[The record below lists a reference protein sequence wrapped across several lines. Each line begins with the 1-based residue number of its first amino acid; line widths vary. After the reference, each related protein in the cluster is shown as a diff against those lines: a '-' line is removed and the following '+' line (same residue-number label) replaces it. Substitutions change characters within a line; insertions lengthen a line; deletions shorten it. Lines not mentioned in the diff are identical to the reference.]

1 MAFKRETMLRLGAV
15 AVMLAWCQ
23 FAPAPAMAERIS
35 AQDCKAFEAERE
47 KLEKSDLPKDVE
59 KGPEWAK
66 TNLKPERIKLIG
78 RFIYLQEQL
87 EFRCPEVLADA
98 AVRQMEEQARLRAL
112 ARVERERL
120 WLENLKKIVPPERKP
135 ESKIARAKNVDSGEF
150 PPLPERKAQ

>member
-1 MAFKRETMLRLGAV
+1 MAFERETMLRLGVV